1 MICAASA
8 TKDRGPLPGGRGPH
22 AAAVA
27 EETEA
32 TGGHCWVG
40 GELRGEFGSLPSE
53 QQQQQQQLLQQHSGR
68 GWGKREGEAPAEGS
82 RSRRCRQQSTAVTAA
97 LPAAPNRCPVV
108 AAAAQGAAA
117 PAVAATATIVAA
129 AGIER
134 SADSAVAAAEVIA
147 AAGAAAAAAAAAS
160 LTTARRVKPTSAQ
173 LLKTRASRV
182 SSFRLPFCLAAAGL
196 HAAAV
201 AAAVGAA
208 ASAGV
213 SFCSLQLGV
222 VTQAAWGRQP
232 SKRRLS
238 SSSSSSSTSNS
249 SNTTIKGRRRMHRPA
264 ISAASET
271 AEAAAAAMISAY
283 GQPAAV
289 SLPCPPTEESRSSF
303 GFGSSSK
310 SSSERRSIRLVS
322 DLQVSPCGLYIAVV
336 SPWGLHVY
344 SNGQCRMLLGSC
356 MLPRESEVYGHLC
369 CCCWAL
375 DSSAVFVSA
384 DPAAFVCVFSIGSS
398 RRTKAGLL
406 QQQFQQQ
413 QQQRQQPAAAAAA
426 DGLTSPSSA
435 APAAAAAGAAAGGD
449 SWLLDGFAAAG
460 NTRRMSSVSSS
471 LDGDAQDSTA
481 EEEEQQQL
489 LQPAAAEHAVTAEE
503 AIRSLPS
510 LLTAYR
516 PKNTYPISVVLCL
529 LLRLPVRPSA
539 ICCSPLQQQQLLLLG
554 CSRQP
559 AIMWLHL
566 GGLRQV
572 LGCLYTTD
580 FIRVVRRAGVCP
592 ATAGPTSAA
601 AIAAATATAA
611 AAAAACRGRTVGAS
625 ATLGCPCSGC
635 SGRCCCVLED
645 LEHHSGSTFRS
656 SSTVSAAAA
665 TAAAET
671 PTAAAAVRASKLKRC
686 RCAGRRKPLT
696 YIYHPKGYTAVTE
709 LLRLSTASQDA
720 QLLPDLPDRCLF
732 SVASC
737 AAAARV
743 PSSSLRVHSSS
754 STTTSTSSRSSV
766 AAGSLWPGRPWLSR
780 DGSYAFSAS
789 ETRAPLRF
797 GSDRTIVD
805 AAVAAAS
812 QASHWRGSNGCSSC
826 STPSGA
832 AARSSSSSS
841 SDSSSLESHEPHR
854 GCSGLL
860 LPAGSRRGRR
870 RWLHAEAYGRVLE
883 GGPGEGALSEG
894 DMPASPSMHG
904 VRQLLLD
911 RREDLLAVVTA
922 AGELML
928 LAWRFPLRGLTTKAS
943 AHFIM
948 QETHAGECS
957 PAAAD
962 GAQAAHE
969 GAQQTQQ
976 SGGPL
981 EAAESPKQSSGG
993 SRSISSLSGGSSR
1006 KKWWNIRI
1014 GAGLDGR
1021 ISIGYSAPSA
1031 ATAEASSA
1039 ALTSSSSSSR
1049 RRRWRPMGL
1058 LLREEGVCCCALN
1071 GERSLAAVGLASG
1084 DVEVYRLLWP
1094 RHPVQRAR
1102 KRMQQQQRQQHQQQQ
1117 QEQQEQQEQQLQE
1130 GQKRVFHRDVER
1142 DGFTLLPQ
1150 LQFVLSPPED
1160 IRSAA
1165 AAERAATTAG
1175 LAGSAGSAAGACYLA
1190 FESVQSLQWTA
1201 DGAAVAVHWL
1211 HGGTAVFSHSG
1222 RCLFAL
1228 PTPPSAGASC
1238 LAAAATRSPSVYH
1251 ETYYLQKLHHQPL
1264 LPVKLRTL
1272 PLDLSQRLS
1281 MVEATAAA
1289 AAAAAAAAGAA
1300 AGAGQLCCWIMGG
1313 LGLLLV
1319 SPSAPKHAAL
1329 QQARSGSGSMLSM
1342 PDTFES
1348 MYDSAVGPQATGEQL
1363 LEVAVLRSA
1372 SLAAAPSTLDGGG
1385 SRWGSDLTDRVL
1397 LGGSELLVWSFS
1409 GSGEP
1414 PAISFIPVP
1423 LPPSLYTSKAFPVR
1437 QAALSPDGSQL
1448 LVAGSRGVAL
1458 FALLQRRWRL
1468 LCSDRQ
1474 EAQLPVCLLPLGWYT
1489 GDIFFVCTPTADPA
1503 APAAAAAAAA
1513 PESRSSLGP
1522 PDAAP
1527 RWLLPLH
1534 ALQGLEAAV
1543 AAAVESC
1550 PTRFA
1555 AHVPYTI
1562 HERTVWLQQRLQ
1574 QQQEQQLFSS
1584 LLWGGG
1590 TASSTDASRL
1600 SSTSAVTAA
1609 RNSSKGTGGFIASSS
1624 IGDYALLFLRSSE
1637 RLDLRCRIA
1646 EVPRLPG
1653 RPLRATVLPRLQQ
1666 EQLLRPTT
1674 ARDSRCCICHG
1685 NTTRSSSSGCC
1696 IVCSGAA
1703 ALLLRRVAAGDP
1715 GQPLLAIYDAQ
1726 GILTAYQLQQ
1736 QQDEQQQHDVA
1747 ALWQLDLSDYC
1758 ERPPQQ
1764 IRFVGCAWLL
1774 LLLLQSGDALLLRLG
1789 LPSLEQ
1795 QQQQRVHHIPRLVVE
1810 AIDLLAQGVTGVWV
1824 GAEAQLQQHY
1834 LLPSSRFRMLRSR
1847 CMQKRQQGQQQQKPT
1862 ADGGKRPPLF
1872 CCCGCI
1878 AAEPAS
1884 RADFAQ
1890 EQQQQRQQQQPE
1902 QQRQQRTVAST
1913 RSRFQRDSVRE
1924 VTLSARPD
1932 AEALTPVSPTQTSAE
1947 LDATGEAAG
1956 FKRPSSLEGARVRL
1970 LPSAGPRAFSL
1981 DEAGSAAATEA
1992 TAIAAGLAPALAPSR
2007 RISGLVSPAGSFSFQ
2022 GFVDFPRAAAALPF
2036 VSTSFSHS
2044 GSSELQD
2051 LQQPQEQ
2058 LSHLVREA
2066 RAPLS
2071 LPVLAAERRPAS
2083 AGSRSNPARADPL
2096 AARAVTAAAAPDKK
2110 HLLQQPWQAFWVAGR
2125 SRLPLSPQTSSSLEA
2140 YARCSS
2146 CVPPAGALAA
2156 PAADAAAATLT
2167 LTAAATRKSAAAVSS
2182 HPLAAAAAAVGNSRD
2197 GLELPLPSQLAPS
2210 SSAFK
2215 DSEVDAQAADTGVDR
2230 CDLCCCCI
2238 AGWHIWAQT
2247 AAGLLLASV
2256 GFHYSGAAAAAA
2268 ADAAQ
2273 TPEGLLNATDV
2284 RLRCALLLPVEM
2296 RPQPLHIIGIVG
2308 ALGVAVACS
2317 PCREAAPSF
2326 PLHIQPIVQ
2335 LRLLLQPCMQAL
2347 LQRLLIA
2354 AAARVPLEAESP
2366 SSAAELSDLAAQE
2379 QPSTGANAST
2389 NCGSNSSEISTRSTS
2404 STSSRLFG
2412 SVAEL
2417 LCELQVSPFAHHLLE
2432 LCQYG
2437 LLMRCI
2443 STYSKAAK
2451 SPARDQQHRQQ
2462 QGDALK
2468 VPDETTAALTQ
2479 PARNSKSAVAAAAL
2493 LRSAE
2498 GVALQRLLRLLQQQ
2512 SPQLFVATMV
2522 ACMRKTEPLVSPAV
2536 LGCLLEERNH
2546 PADPVALFTRCLEGG
2561 MLHTASLYLLPIQTI
2576 EGPLQVRCRRVA
2588 PLLRAAL
2595 AAGQFSLARKLL
2607 HFFWAFF
2614 RCWSP
2619 AEGGSSARSSIRQ
2632 QQQEQLRT
2640 LAAVNEVGRRRRQ
2653 SFRAQGRQRRRHLS
2667 RGKRSSRQQ
2676 VDLRPLLWRP
2686 LQQELQ
2692 LSAACG
2698 STAAASA
2705 AAEGEPWLSR
2715 VPLELPS
2722 EDRLLAARVYQ
2733 EVEAAVAAVAAA
2745 CLQQQQWLR
2754 LFEFA
2759 TALALDLPAWLRNS
2773 SNLCELQPCAARHQQ
2788 KQQEQ
2793 HQQPSYHRQQQQRQP
2808 DRKELQ
2814 QQSDRHQ
2821 QQQQLGLTGDETPMM
2836 QPVPTGTQKGLL
2848 AQPAD
2853 AEAERKSISSV
2864 FFSAVSSFL
2873 LQLPA
2878 GDEPISLHLQRRLA
2892 PALSVV
2898 QQQQK
2903 RHNASF
2909 AEQREDPMLPTS
2921 ISSSKAPVSQ
2931 LPLLCSNGSKQ
2942 REVAGEIARY
2952 LANVLL
2958 LTGLPLHTLALAAAV
2973 RDRRA
2978 AAQILSWYPHLRECF
2993 LASPLNAHTSAGS
3006 IAPFESEKEAELRR
3020 WVAHAATA
3028 EGPG

>member
-1 MICAASA
+1 MRTCKTSRNSELAPVEGCKVSSVPWLRSSSNSGSSDCNSNNTSLYKHCFAQERGNRKRESEASSRRSRSGLSRQQSIATAAEPAAPNRASSSSSNS
-8 TKDRGPLPGGRGPH
+8 TKSSSTSNGGSNCSNSSGSGLQEQRLQRPSSSRAPSRQSMHSDVSPLPEAH
-22 AAAVA
+22 AARIIIGSAA
-27 EETEA
+27 EALTAAA
-32 TGGHCWVG
+32 TNQTRLNSGSGSNSCRGGSCSSCGLDHDS
-40 GELRGEFGSLPSE
+40 RSNHSGSLNLRPLETRAFRVGASCCLFVLMLQVLMLLLLLLLLRLVPLLLQPDDRLWLLCSRSRHPSSMGQTAFETAPE
-53 QQQQQQQLLQQHSGR
+53 QQQQQQQQQQHHHQ
-68 GWGKREGEAPAEGS
+68 ETPQNAPLKED
-82 RSRRCRQQSTAVTAA
+82 
-97 LPAAPNRCPVV
+97 LPCASELDC
-108 AAAAQGAAA
+108 
-117 PAVAATATIVAA
+117 
-129 AGIER
+129 
-134 SADSAVAAAEVIA
+134 DS
-147 AAGAAAAAAAAAS
+147 
-160 LTTARRVKPTSAQ
+160 LRWRY
-173 LLKTRASRV
+173 
-182 SSFRLPFCLAAAGL
+182 
-196 HAAAV
+196 
-201 AAAVGAA
+201 
-208 ASAGV
+208 
-213 SFCSLQLGV
+213 
-222 VTQAAWGRQP
+222 
-232 SKRRLS
+232 S
-238 SSSSSSSTSNS
+238 SS
-249 SNTTIKGRRRMHRPA
+249 
-264 ISAASET
+264 
-271 AEAAAAAMISAY
+271 
-283 GQPAAV
+283 
-289 SLPCPPTEESRSSF
+289 
-303 GFGSSSK
+303 
-310 SSSERRSIRLVS
+310 RLVC

-336 SPWGLHVY
+336 TPGGLHVY

-356 MLPRESEVYGHLC
+356 TLPRESEVYGHLS

-384 DPAAFVCVFSIGSS
+384 DPAAFVCVFSIGSI

-406 QQQFQQQ
+406 QQQLQQQQ
-413 QQQRQQPAAAAAA
+413 QQQRQSPPTAADA
-426 DGLTSPSSA
+426 DGLTAPSSA
-435 APAAAAAGAAAGGD
+435 ASTAAAAGAAAGSD

-460 NTRRMSSVSSS
+460 STRRMSSVSSS
-471 LDGDAQDSTA
+471 LDGDAQDSAA

-516 PKNTYPISVVLCL
+516 PKNTSPISVVLCL

-580 FIRVVRRAGVCP
+580 FIRATRRAGVCP
-592 ATAGPTSAA
+592 ATAGPTAA
-601 AIAAATATAA
+601 ATIAAATATAA
-611 AAAAACRGRTVGAS
+611 AAGAASSGRTAGAS
-625 ATLGCPCSGC
+625 GALGCPCSGC
-635 SGRCCCVLED
+635 SGQCCCVLEN
-645 LEHHSGSTFRS
+645 LEYRNGSASRSGSS
-656 SSTVSAAAA
+656 LSAAAVSP
-665 TAAAET
+665 AAAG
-671 PTAAAAVRASKLKRC
+671 AATGAVRTSRLRRC
-686 RCAGRRKPLT
+686 RCAGRRRCLT
-696 YIYHPKGYTAVTE
+696 YLYHPKGYTAVTE

-720 QLLPDLPDRCLF
+720 QLLPDLPDRCLL

-737 AAAARV
+737 AAAEGT
-743 PSSSLRVHSSS
+743 PPSSLRPHSSS
-754 STTTSTSSRSSV
+754 STSSRSSV
-766 AAGSLWPGRPWLSR
+766 AEGSFWAGNQRLSR
-780 DGSYAFSAS
+780 DGSSALTIS
-789 ETRAPLRF
+789 EASAPLRSSSETNF
-797 GSDRTIVD
+797 EHASL
-805 AAVAAAS
+805 AAAS
-812 QASHWRGSNGCSSC
+812 PTPHWCSRSNGCSSC

-832 AARSSSSSS
+832 AAQSSSSSSS
-841 SDSSSLESHEPHR
+841 SDSSSFECRRPSR
-854 GCSGLL
+854 GRSGALL
-860 LPAGSRRGRR
+860 LSGSRRERR
-870 RWLHAEAYGRVLE
+870 RRLHTEAYAPLL
-883 GGPGEGALSEG
+883 GGGLAEGALSEG
-894 DMPASPSMHG
+894 DLPASPSTHG

-928 LAWRFPLRGLTTKAS
+928 LAWRFPLRGLTSKA
-943 AHFIM
+943 AAYPIR
-948 QETHAGECS
+948 QETHGGDCS
-957 PAAAD
+957 PSPTD
-962 GAQAAHE
+962 GEQTAHE
-969 GAQQTQQ
+969 GPPQSQQ
-976 SGGPL
+976 SVGTS
-981 EAAESPKQSSGG
+981 EATGSPKQISSES
-993 SRSISSLSGGSSR
+993 SRSASTLSGSSSR

-1031 ATAEASSA
+1031 PTAEASSA
-1039 ALTSSSSSSR
+1039 PKGSSISSSNSSG

-1058 LLREEGVCCCALN
+1058 LLRGEGVCCCALD

-1102 KRMQQQQRQQHQQQQ
+1102 KRALHQQHQHQQQKQ
-1117 QEQQEQQEQQLQE
+1117 QQQQDE
-1130 GQKRVFHRDVER
+1130 QKRVSHRDVER

-1160 IRSAA
+1160 IRLAA
-1165 AAERAATTAG
+1165 AAQRAAAT
-1175 LAGSAGSAAGACYLA
+1175 AGSAGPAPSETGACYLA

-1201 DGAAVAVHWL
+1201 DGSALAVHWL
-1211 HGGTAVFSHSG
+1211 HGGTAVFSYSG

-1228 PTPPSAGASC
+1228 PTPLSAAASR
-1238 LAAAATRSPSVYH
+1238 LAAASRSPSVCH
-1251 ETYYLQKLHHQPL
+1251 EAYYLHELQHQPL

-1272 PLDLSQRLS
+1272 PFDSSQH
-1281 MVEATAAA
+1281 VCVTEPTAAA

-1319 SPSAPKHAAL
+1319 SPSTLAHAAVE
-1329 QQARSGSGSMLSM
+1329 QGRSTSGSMLSM
-1342 PDTFES
+1342 PDTFDS
-1348 MYDSAVGPQATGEQL
+1348 IYDSAAGPQGSGEQL
-1363 LEVAVLRSA
+1363 LEVPVLRSA
-1372 SLAAAPSTLDGGG
+1372 SLAAAPSALDGGG
-1385 SRWGSDLTDRVL
+1385 SRCGSDLTDRVL

-1409 GSGEP
+1409 GSGE

-1489 GDIFFVCTPTADPA
+1489 GDIFFVCTPTSNPA
-1503 APAAAAAAAA
+1503 APAATAAAAA
-1513 PESRSSLGP
+1513 PEPRSSLGP

-1534 ALQGLEAAV
+1534 ALEGLEAGV

-1562 HERTVWLQQRLQ
+1562 HERTVWLQQQ
-1574 QQQEQQLFSS
+1574 QQQQQQQQLFSS

-1590 TASSTDASRL
+1590 GGSNTDAARVSA
-1600 SSTSAVTAA
+1600 SSAVTAA
-1609 RNSSKGTGGFIASSS
+1609 RRSSKGTGGFIASSS
-1624 IGDYALLFLRSSE
+1624 MGDYALLFLRSSE

-1674 ARDSRCCICHG
+1674 ARDSSCCICHDSA
-1685 NTTRSSSSGCC
+1685 TKSSSGGGCC

-1715 GQPLLAIYDAQ
+1715 GQPLLAVYDAQ
-1726 GILTAYQLQQ
+1726 GILTAYQVQQQEEQQ
-1736 QQDEQQQHDVA
+1736 QQHEVA

-1789 LPSLEQ
+1789 LPSPEQ
-1795 QQQQRVHHIPRLVVE
+1795 DQQQQRVHHIPRLVVE

-1834 LLPSSRFRMLRSR
+1834 LLPSSRFRTLRPR
-1847 CMQKRQQGQQQQKPT
+1847 CMQKQQQRQQQKPT
-1862 ADGGKRPPLF
+1862 VDGGKWYPSF
-1872 CCCGCI
+1872 CCCDCI
-1878 AAEPAS
+1878 ALGPDP
-1884 RADFAQ
+1884 RTDFVQ
-1890 EQQQQRQQQQPE
+1890 QQQQQRQQQQ
-1902 QQRQQRTVAST
+1902 QQAQDVAAS
-1913 RSRFQRDSVRE
+1913 SKPRFWRDSVRE
-1924 VTLSARPD
+1924 FTLSGRRGG
-1932 AEALTPVSPTQTSAE
+1932 EALAANVRLPPNPAHTGRSPIQISPE
-1947 LDATGEAAG
+1947 VEAAPG
-1956 FKRPSSLEGARVRL
+1956 AATFKRPSSFEGARVRL
-1970 LPSAGPRAFSL
+1970 LPAAGPRGFSL
-1981 DEAGSAAATEA
+1981 DEASSPAVAEA
-1992 TAIAAGLAPALAPSR
+1992 TATPAGLPPILASSSR
-2007 RISGLVSPAGSFSFQ
+2007 VSGLVSPVGSFSFR
-2022 GFVDFPRAAAALPF
+2022 GFVDFPRPAAALPL
-2036 VSTSFSHS
+2036 VSTSSTHS

-2051 LQQPQEQ
+2051 PQRPQEQ
-2058 LSHLVREA
+2058 LSHLIREA

-2071 LPVLAAERRPAS
+2071 LPVLAAERRPACAAAS
-2083 AGSRSNPARADPL
+2083 KSK
-2096 AARAVTAAAAPDKK
+2096 AARAGPVAAGAGPASATPHKK
-2110 HLLQQPWQAFWVAGR
+2110 QSLQHPWQAFWVAGR
-2125 SRLPLSPQTSSSLEA
+2125 SRLPPSPHTSLSLEA

-2146 CVPPAGALAA
+2146 CVPPAGALTAST
-2156 PAADAAAATLT
+2156 DAAVATLA
-2167 LTAAATRKSAAAVSS
+2167 LTAAAAPTSAAAASS
-2182 HPLAAAAAAVGNSRD
+2182 HSLEAGAAAVGAARD
-2197 GLELPLPSQLAPS
+2197 GLDLPLPSQLAPS
-2210 SSAFK
+2210 FSAFK
-2215 DSEVDAQAADTGVDR
+2215 DSEVDAQAAETRVDR
-2230 CDLCCCCI
+2230 CDVCCCCI

-2247 AAGLLLASV
+2247 ASGLLLASV
-2256 GFHYSGAAAAAA
+2256 GFHYSGTAAAAA

-2284 RLRCALLLPVEM
+2284 RLRCALLLPVET
-2296 RPQPLHIIGIVG
+2296 RPQPLHIIGVVG

-2317 PCREAAPSF
+2317 PCREAAPGF
-2326 PLHIQPIVQ
+2326 PVHIQPIVQ

-2354 AAARVPLEAESP
+2354 AAARVPQDGG
-2366 SSAAELSDLAAQE
+2366 SSFLAADNTELVAQE
-2379 QPSTGANAST
+2379 QPSTRSSADT
-2389 NCGSNSSEISTRSTS
+2389 NCGSNSSESSRRSTS

-2451 SPARDQQHRQQ
+2451 SPVQEQQHEQQ

-2468 VPDETTAALTQ
+2468 EPNETIASFTQ
-2479 PARNSKSAVAAAAL
+2479 PARKTNSAAAAAAL

-2522 ACMRKTEPLVSPAV
+2522 ACMRKTEPLVSPVV
-2536 LGCLLEERNH
+2536 LGCLLKERNY
-2546 PADPVALFTRCLEGG
+2546 PADPVALFTKCLESG

-2614 RCWSP
+2614 RCWRPNDGS
-2619 AEGGSSARSSIRQ
+2619 SSARSSMRQ
-2632 QQQEQLRT
+2632 QQQEQLRA
-2640 LAAVNEVGRRRRQ
+2640 LAAVNEAAQRRQQSIRRR
-2653 SFRAQGRQRRRHLS
+2653 ARQRREHSS
-2667 RGKRSSRQQ
+2667 RARRSSRQQ

-2686 LQQELQ
+2686 LQHELQ
-2692 LSAACG
+2692 LNAACG
-2698 STAAASA
+2698 SGAPASA
-2705 AAEGEPWLSR
+2705 AADSAEGEPWLSR
-2715 VPLELPS
+2715 VPLELLP

-2733 EVEAAVAAVAAA
+2733 EVEAAVAAVAIA

-2759 TALALDLPAWLRNS
+2759 TALALDLPAWLRS
-2773 SNLCELQPCAARHQQ
+2773 SSSLSELQPCAGRQQQ
-2788 KQQEQ
+2788 KEQQQ
-2793 HQQPSYHRQQQQRQP
+2793 HEQPSYHRQQQQ
-2808 DRKELQ
+2808 
-2814 QQSDRHQ
+2814 
-2821 QQQQLGLTGDETPMM
+2821 QQQQLGLVGDESSKM
-2836 QPVPTGTQKGLL
+2836 QPASTASQSSVIV
-2848 AQPAD
+2848 QPAE
-2853 AEAERKSISSV
+2853 AEAERKSITSV

-2873 LQLPA
+2873 VQLPA
-2878 GDEPISLHLQRRLA
+2878 GDEPISLQLQRRLA
-2892 PALSVV
+2892 PPLSVV
-2898 QQQQK
+2898 QRQQRRQGAAFSK
-2903 RHNASF
+2903 QRADPMGLSASF
-2909 AEQREDPMLPTS
+2909 PSP
-2921 ISSSKAPVSQ
+2921 KAHVSQ
-2931 LPLLCSNGSKQ
+2931 LPLFCCNGNKQ
-2942 REVAGEIARY
+2942 KEIAAEIARY

-2958 LTGLPLHTLALAAAV
+2958 LSGLPLHTLALAAAV
-2973 RDRRA
+2973 RDSKA
-2978 AAQILSWYPHLRECF
+2978 AAQVLSWYPDLRECF
-2993 LASPLNAHTSAGS
+2993 LASLIDADTSAAS
-3006 IAPFESEKEAELRR
+3006 TAPFESEDEAELRR
-3020 WVAHAATA
+3020 WVAHAAAT

>member
-1 MICAASA
+1 MLLLAVLLLVLLLLLLAGYLRCL
-8 TKDRGPLPGGRGPH
+8 REYPGAIEGMLQD
-22 AAAVA
+22 
-27 EETEA
+27 
-32 TGGHCWVG
+32 CDS
-40 GELRGEFGSLPSE
+40 LRWRYS
-53 QQQQQQQLLQQHSGR
+53 QTTSGR
-68 GWGKREGEAPAEGS
+68 EREG
-82 RSRRCRQQSTAVTAA
+82 
-97 LPAAPNRCPVV
+97 LPLIQFC
-108 AAAAQGAAA
+108 
-117 PAVAATATIVAA
+117 
-129 AGIER
+129 
-134 SADSAVAAAEVIA
+134 
-147 AAGAAAAAAAAAS
+147 AAAAAAAAAE
-160 LTTARRVKPTSAQ
+160 
-173 LLKTRASRV
+173 
-182 SSFRLPFCLAAAGL
+182 AAEE
-196 HAAAV
+196 AAV
-201 AAAVGAA
+201 A
-208 ASAGV
+208 S
-213 SFCSLQLGV
+213 
-222 VTQAAWGRQP
+222 P
-232 SKRRLS
+232 
-238 SSSSSSSTSNS
+238 
-249 SNTTIKGRRRMHRPA
+249 
-264 ISAASET
+264 
-271 AEAAAAAMISAY
+271 AAMISAY

-289 SLPCPPTEESRSSF
+289 SLPWPPPGESRSSF
-303 GFGSSSK
+303 EFGSSSK
-310 SSSERRSIRLVS
+310 SGSERSSSSRLVC
-322 DLQVSPCGLYIAVV
+322 DIQVSPCGLYIAVV
-336 SPWGLHVY
+336 SPGGLHVY

-356 MLPRESEVYGHLC
+356 MLPRESEVYGHLS

-384 DPAAFVCVFSIGSS
+384 DPAAFVCVFSIGSI

-406 QQQFQQQ
+406 QQQLQQQ
-413 QQQRQQPAAAAAA
+413 QQQRQSPPAAADA
-426 DGLTSPSSA
+426 DGFTAPPSA
-435 APAAAAAGAAAGGD
+435 APTAAAAGAAAGSG

-471 LDGDAQDSTA
+471 LDGDGQDSAA

-516 PKNTYPISVVLCL
+516 PKNTSPISVVLCL

-580 FIRVVRRAGVCP
+580 FIRAVRRAGVCP
-592 ATAGPTSAA
+592 ATAGPTAAA
-601 AIAAATATAA
+601 AIAAATAAAATAA
-611 AAAAACRGRTVGAS
+611 AASTGRTVGAS

-635 SGRCCCVLED
+635 SGRCCCVLEN
-645 LEHHSGSTFRS
+645 LEYRSGSASRS
-656 SSTVSAAAA
+656 SSSLSAA
-665 TAAAET
+665 TAS
-671 PTAAAAVRASKLKRC
+671 PAAAGAAAGAVWASQLRRC
-686 RCAGRRKPLT
+686 MCAGRRRRLT
-696 YIYHPKGYTAVTE
+696 YLYHPKGYTAVTE
-709 LLRLSTASQDA
+709 LLRVSTASQDA
-720 QLLPDLPDRCLF
+720 QLLPDLPDRCLL
-732 SVASC
+732 SVTSC
-737 AAAARV
+737 AAAGRV
-743 PSSSLRVHSSS
+743 PSSSLRFHSSS
-754 STTTSTSSRSSV
+754 SSSSSSRSSV
-766 AAGSLWPGRPWLSR
+766 AEGSLWAGKPRLSR
-780 DGSYAFSAS
+780 DGSIALSTSEASAC
-789 ETRAPLRF
+789 LRF
-797 GSDRTIVD
+797 SSDRDIEH
-805 AAVAAAS
+805 ASLAAAS
-812 QASHWRGSNGCSSC
+812 PPPHWCTRSNVCSSC
-826 STPSGA
+826 STPPGA
-832 AARSSSSSS
+832 ATQSSSGSS
-841 SDSSSLESHEPHR
+841 SDSSSFESLQPSR
-854 GCSGLL
+854 SRSGVSLH
-860 LPAGSRRGRR
+860 AGLRRERR
-870 RWLHAEAYGRVLE
+870 RRMHTEACARLL
-883 GGPGEGALSEG
+883 GGGVDEGALSEG
-894 DMPASPSMHG
+894 DLPASPSTHG

-928 LAWRFPLRGLTTKAS
+928 LAWRFPLRGLTFRA
-943 AHFIM
+943 AAYPIR
-948 QETHAGECS
+948 QETHGGDCS
-957 PAAAD
+957 PSATD
-962 GAQAAHE
+962 GEQTAHE
-969 GAQQTQQ
+969 GPPQTQQ
-976 SGGPL
+976 SARTSETTGT
-981 EAAESPKQSSGG
+981 PKQLSGES
-993 SRSISSLSGGSSR
+993 SRSASTTSGSSS
-1006 KKWWNIRI
+1006 KKNWWNIRI
-1014 GAGLDGR
+1014 GAGLNGR
-1021 ISIGYSAPSA
+1021 ISIGYSAPLASN
-1031 ATAEASSA
+1031 AEASSA
-1039 ALTSSSSSSR
+1039 AKSSSISSSSGSSR

-1058 LLREEGVCCCALN
+1058 LLRGEGVCCCALN
-1071 GERSLAAVGLASG
+1071 GERSLVAVGLASG

-1102 KRMQQQQRQQHQQQQ
+1102 RRALQQQHQQQHQQQQ
-1117 QEQQEQQEQQLQE
+1117 QQQQQQDE
-1130 GQKRVFHRDVER
+1130 QKRVSHRDVER

-1160 IRSAA
+1160 VRSAA
-1165 AAERAATTAG
+1165 AAQRAAATA
-1175 LAGSAGSAAGACYLA
+1175 ASAGPAPSVTGACYLA

-1201 DGAAVAVHWL
+1201 DGAALAVHWL
-1211 HGGTAVFSHSG
+1211 HGGTAVFSYSG

-1228 PTPPSAGASC
+1228 PTPLSAAASR
-1238 LAAAATRSPSVYH
+1238 LAAASRSPSVCH
-1251 ETYYLQKLHHQPL
+1251 EAFYLHELQHQPL

-1272 PLDLSQRLS
+1272 PLDFSQHLC
-1281 MVEATAAA
+1281 VTEPTEAA
-1289 AAAAAAAAGAA
+1289 AAAAAAAAGAS
-1300 AGAGQLCCWIMGG
+1300 AGAGQLCCWIVGG

-1319 SPSAPKHAAL
+1319 SPSALSPAAL
-1329 QQARSGSGSMLSM
+1329 EQGRSTSGSMLSM
-1342 PDTFES
+1342 PDTFDPI
-1348 MYDSAVGPQATGEQL
+1348 YDSAAGSQGSGEQL
-1363 LEVAVLRSA
+1363 LEVPVLRSA

-1385 SRWGSDLTDRVL
+1385 SRCGSDLTDRVL

-1409 GSGEP
+1409 GSGE

-1448 LVAGSRGVAL
+1448 LVAGSRGLAL

-1489 GDIFFVCTPTADPA
+1489 GDIFFVCTPTSDPA

-1513 PESRSSLGP
+1513 PEPRSSLGP

-1534 ALQGLEAAV
+1534 ALQGLEAGV

-1562 HERTVWLQQRLQ
+1562 HERTVWLQQQLQ
-1574 QQQEQQLFSS
+1574 QQQQQQLFPS
-1584 LLWGGG
+1584 LLWSG
-1590 TASSTDASRL
+1590 ASGNNTDAARVSASR
-1600 SSTSAVTAA
+1600 
-1609 RNSSKGTGGFIASSS
+1609 SSKGAGGFIASSS
-1624 IGDYALLFLRSSE
+1624 MGEYALLFLRSSE

-1674 ARDSRCCICHG
+1674 ARDSRCCICHDRAT
-1685 NTTRSSSSGCC
+1685 NNSSSGGCC

-1715 GQPLLAIYDAQ
+1715 GQPLLAIYDAH

-1736 QQDEQQQHDVA
+1736 QQEQQQHEVA

-1789 LPSLEQ
+1789 LPSPEQ
-1795 QQQQRVHHIPRLVVE
+1795 HQQQQRVHHIPRLVVE

-1834 LLPSSRFRMLRSR
+1834 LLPSSRFRMLRPR
-1847 CMQKRQQGQQQQKPT
+1847 CMQKQQQRQQQKPT
-1862 ADGGKRPPLF
+1862 ADDGKRHSSF
-1872 CCCGCI
+1872 CCCDCI
-1878 AAEPAS
+1878 ALEPEP

-1890 EQQQQRQQQQPE
+1890 QQQQQQRQQQQQQE
-1902 QQRQQRTVAST
+1902 QHVAASSKP
-1913 RSRFQRDSVRE
+1913 RSWRNSVRE
-1924 VTLSARPD
+1924 ATLS
-1932 AEALTPVSPTQTSAE
+1932 EALASDVRLPPNPAHTSHSPTRISPE
-1947 LDATGEAAG
+1947 VEAAPG
-1956 FKRPSSLEGARVRL
+1956 AASFKRPLSFEGTGVRL
-1970 LPSAGPRAFSL
+1970 LSTAGPRGFSL
-1981 DEAGSAAATEA
+1981 DDAGSASVAEA
-1992 TAIAAGLAPALAPSR
+1992 TTTAAAGLPSILEPSR
-2007 RISGLVSPAGSFSFQ
+2007 RVSGLVSPVGSFSFR
-2022 GFVDFPRAAAALPF
+2022 GFVDFPRPAAAMPL
-2036 VSTSFSHS
+2036 VSTSLSHS

-2051 LQQPQEQ
+2051 PQRPQEQ
-2058 LSHLVREA
+2058 LSHLIREA

-2071 LPVLAAERRPAS
+2071 LPVLAAERRLAS
-2083 AGSRSNPARADPL
+2083 AAGSRSKAAGADSG
-2096 AARAVTAAAAPDKK
+2096 AAGAGSASATPHKK
-2110 HLLQQPWQAFWVAGR
+2110 QPRQHPWQAFWLAGR
-2125 SRLPLSPQTSSSLEA
+2125 NRLPSSPQTSRSLEA

-2146 CVPPAGALAA
+2146 YVPPAGALTGSTD
-2156 PAADAAAATLT
+2156 PSVATLT
-2167 LTAAATRKSAAAVSS
+2167 LTAATPPKSAAAASS
-2182 HPLAAAAAAVGNSRD
+2182 HSLAAEAAAAGASRD

-2215 DSEVDAQAADTGVDR
+2215 DSEVDAQAADTRVDR
-2230 CDLCCCCI
+2230 CDVCCCCI

-2256 GFHYSGAAAAAA
+2256 GFHYSGTAAAAA

-2284 RLRCALLLPVEM
+2284 RLRCALLLPVET

-2317 PCREAAPSF
+2317 PCREAAPGF
-2326 PLHIQPIVQ
+2326 PMHIQPIVQ

-2354 AAARVPLEAESP
+2354 AAARAPQEAATSSLAAGKTES
-2366 SSAAELSDLAAQE
+2366 AAQE
-2379 QPSTGANAST
+2379 QPSTKGNADT
-2389 NCGSNSSEISTRSTS
+2389 TCGSNSSESSMRSKS

-2451 SPARDQQHRQQ
+2451 SSVQEQQHEQQ

-2468 VPDETTAALTQ
+2468 EPNERTASLSQ
-2479 PARNSKSAVAAAAL
+2479 PARDSKSAAAVTAL

-2498 GVALQRLLRLLQQQ
+2498 GIALQRLLRLLQQQ

-2536 LGCLLEERNH
+2536 LGCLLKERNH
-2546 PADPVALFTRCLEGG
+2546 PADPVALFTKCLKGG

-2614 RCWSP
+2614 RCWRPNDGS
-2619 AEGGSSARSSIRQ
+2619 SSARSSIRQ
-2632 QQQEQLRT
+2632 QQQEQLRA
-2640 LAAVNEVGRRRRQ
+2640 LAAVNEAAHQRQQSLRRR
-2653 SFRAQGRQRRRHLS
+2653 ARQRREHPF
-2667 RGKRSSRQQ
+2667 RGRRSSRQQ

-2686 LQQELQ
+2686 LQHELQ

-2698 STAAASA
+2698 SGVAASSA
-2705 AAEGEPWLSR
+2705 AESAEGEPWLSR
-2715 VPLELPS
+2715 VPLELPP

-2759 TALALDLPAWLRNS
+2759 TALALDLPAWLRS
-2773 SNLCELQPCAARHQQ
+2773 SSSLSELQSCAARQQQ
-2788 KQQEQ
+2788 KEQQQ
-2793 HQQPSYHRQQQQRQP
+2793 HQQPGNHRQQQQ
-2808 DRKELQ
+2808 Q
-2814 QQSDRHQ
+2814 QH
-2821 QQQQLGLTGDETPMM
+2821 QLGLVRDESFKM
-2836 QPVPTGTQKGLL
+2836 QPASTASQSSVA
-2848 AQPAD
+2848 AQPAA
-2853 AEAERKSISSV
+2853 AEAARKSVASV

-2873 LQLPA
+2873 VQLPA
-2878 GDEPISLHLQRRLA
+2878 GDEPISLRLQRRLA

-2898 QQQQK
+2898 QQPQQRQEAAFSK
-2903 RHNASF
+2903 QRADPMFPASF
-2909 AEQREDPMLPTS
+2909 PSPRVH
-2921 ISSSKAPVSQ
+2921 VSQ
-2931 LPLLCSNGSKQ
+2931 LPLFCCNGNKQ
-2942 REVAGEIARY
+2942 REVAAEIARY

-2958 LTGLPLHTLALAAAV
+2958 LSGLPLHTLALAAAV
-2973 RDRRA
+2973 RDSRA
-2978 AAQILSWYPHLRECF
+2978 AAQVLSWYPDLRECF
-2993 LASPLNAHTSAGS
+2993 LASPFDADTSAAS
-3006 IAPFESEKEAELRR
+3006 TAPFESEDEAELRR
-3020 WVAHAATA
+3020 WVARAATT